1 MSMTSNFAVVYDA
14 CVLYPAPLRD
24 LLMRLALTD
33 LYRAKWTNQIHDEWV
48 RNLLARRP
56 ELSADRLAGTRELM
70 NRSVRDSLVF
80 GYEHLIE
87 SIELPDPDDRHVV
100 AAAIHSGSEAIITF
114 NMKDFPEAALK
125 EFNVEAIH
133 PDDFVVDLFD
143 LNAGKVLAAVADH
156 RASLKNP
163 PKSPSEYLT
172 TLSAQGLTQTVLI
185 LTQYSLAI

>member
-1 MSMTSNFAVVYDA
+1 M
-14 CVLYPAPLRD
+14 
-24 LLMRLALTD
+24 TD
-33 LYRAKWTNQIHDEWV
+33 LYRGKWTNQIHDEWI

-80 GYEHLIE
+80 GYEHLNE

-100 AAAIHSGSEAIITF
+100 AAAIHSGSERIITF
-114 NMKDFPEAALK
+114 NMKDFP
-125 EFNVEAIH
+125 
-133 PDDFVVDLFD
+133 
-143 LNAGKVLAAVADH
+143 
-156 RASLKNP
+156 ASR
-163 PKSPSEYLT
+163 

>member
-1 MSMTSNFAVVYDA
+1 MTSNFAVVYDA
-14 CVLYPAPLRD
+14 CVLYPASLGD
-24 LLMRLALTD
+24 LLMRLAVTD
-33 LYRAKWTNQIHDEWV
+33 LYRAKWTNQIHDEWI

-100 AAAIHSGSEAIITF
+100 AAAIHSGSERIITF
-114 NMKDFPEAALK
+114 NMKDFPASRAQG
-125 EFNVEAIH
+125 VQRRGDP
-133 PDDFVVDLFD
+133 PDDVVVDLFD
-143 LNAGKVLAAVADH
+143 LNAGKVLAAVAKH

>member
-1 MSMTSNFAVVYDA
+1 MNLQHRPKSWTWAIEHDFQLRCSLRCLRSLSCFAGRSAD
-14 CVLYPAPLRD
+14 
-24 LLMRLALTD
+24 RLAVTD
-33 LYRAKWTNQIHDEWV
+33 LYRGKWTNQIHDEWI

-80 GYEHLIE
+80 GYEHLNE

-100 AAAIHSGSEAIITF
+100 AAAIHSGSERIITF
-114 NMKDFPEAALK
+114 NMKDFP
-125 EFNVEAIH
+125 
-133 PDDFVVDLFD
+133 
-143 LNAGKVLAAVADH
+143 
-156 RASLKNP
+156 ASR
-163 PKSPSEYLT
+163 

>member
-1 MSMTSNFAVVYDA
+1 
-14 CVLYPAPLRD
+14 
-24 LLMRLALTD
+24 
-33 LYRAKWTNQIHDEWV
+33 
-48 RNLLARRP
+48 
-56 ELSADRLAGTRELM
+56 
-70 NRSVRDSLVF
+70 
-80 GYEHLIE
+80 
-87 SIELPDPDDRHVV
+87 VV
-100 AAAIHSGSEAIITF
+100 AAAIHSGAEAIITF
-114 NMKDFPEAALK
+114 NMKDFPETALK

-143 LNAGKVLAAVADH
+143 LNAGKVLAAVAEH

>member
-1 MSMTSNFAVVYDA
+1 MTSNFAVVYDA

-33 LYRAKWTNQIHDEWV
+33 LHRAKWTNQIHDEWI

-70 NRSVRDSLVF
+70 NRSVRDSLVS

-114 NMKDFPEAALK
+114 NMKDFPETALK

-143 LNAGKVLAAVADH
+143 LNAGKVLAAVAEH
-156 RASLKNP
+156 RGSLKNP